1 MPKCAILSLQAPGM
15 RTRANIKLHIRTDGR
30 FFLTAAIRGR
40 EEENGCLGFYC
51 LFKANVLKG
60 VFLWQKN

>member
-1 MPKCAILSLQAPGM
+1 MCAGAGCGRPGQ
-15 RTRANIKLHIRTDGR
+15 TQLDIRTDGR
-30 FFLTAAIRGR
+30 FLLITAIRGR
-40 EEENGCLGFYC
+40 EEKNGCLGFYC